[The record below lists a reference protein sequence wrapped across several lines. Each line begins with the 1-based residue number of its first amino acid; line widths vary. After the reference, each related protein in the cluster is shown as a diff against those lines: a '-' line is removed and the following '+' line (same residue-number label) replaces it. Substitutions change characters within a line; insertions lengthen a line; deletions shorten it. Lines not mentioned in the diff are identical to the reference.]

1 VRSTARKADE
11 SLEGS
16 GTRTRIGLLLF
27 VVVSVLLVVAAG
39 APSAHAFDRTNIPL
53 KNWGGVSVY
62 RDAAY
67 DDLER
72 LVTAGLADRAILN
85 TKPMSR
91 TEGAR
96 IVARAIGAIRADTAG
111 IYNNRQDLEPVLDR
125 LTEEF
130 RTELAALG
138 VKMPADRSVVTPG
151 VFSFTPVDRAQVR
164 GGYANR
170 HFSLINSQGARFQRG
185 VNGGFTFESRA
196 QIGDWVTFYLQPE
209 LHGNEEYGAAR
220 IATGY
225 VKLTPFNVELL
236 AGRESLWWGPGL
248 HGSLIMSNN
257 APPLDHVR
265 IGAAEPFRVPFI
277 GNWIGPTKI
286 LAFFAQLE
294 ERRDIPRP
302 DLAGLRG
309 TIAPF
314 SFLELG
320 ASYVNMFGGDQS
332 PRLRGAGDYFRVLF
346 DPVASDQKNPAAQR
360 FRNNALFA
368 LDADIRI
375 ADVHRF
381 FVPAQDA
388 RLYGEFGW
396 DDTCCSSSFIPL
408 REATS
413 YLFGLHLL
421 GLFGDEGLDWR
432 FEYATS
438 NALSFTHNQFIRGY
452 WTRGEVISHFM
463 GTDGS
468 DIFTRVTKRLGSDL
482 MVGVSGNRAEIG
494 NTTIN
499 AGTPRERRIGGGLD
513 VTYRFAQVYAV
524 FAQAQV
530 MYTTNRNFVAG
541 DDGFDG
547 LVLVELTRSFR

>member
-1 VRSTARKADE
+1 
-11 SLEGS
+11 
-16 GTRTRIGLLLF
+16 
-27 VVVSVLLVVAAG
+27 VLAFAAMPALG
-39 APSAHAFDRTNIPL
+39 ADRTDIPL
-53 KNWGGVSVY
+53 KNWGGFSVF

-72 LVTAGLADRAILN
+72 LVTAGLADRTILN
-85 TKPMSR
+85 TKPLSR

-96 IVARAIGAIRADTAG
+96 LVARAIAAIRADTTG
-111 IYNNRQDLEPVLDR
+111 KYNNRQDLETVLDR
-125 LTEEF
+125 LIEEF
-130 RTELAALG
+130 RTELAVLG
-138 VKMPADRSVVTPG
+138 VKMPADRTVTTPSI
-151 VFSFTPVDRAQVR
+151 FSFTPVDRAQVR

-170 HFSLINSQGARFQRG
+170 DYSLINSQGWRFQGG

-209 LHGNEEYGAAR
+209 VHGNEEYGAAR
-220 IATGY
+220 LATGY
-225 VKLTPFNVELL
+225 VKLTAFNIELL
-236 AGRESLWWGPGL
+236 AGRQSLWWGPGL

-265 IGAAEPFRVPFI
+265 IGAAEPFRLPLI
-277 GNWIGPTKI
+277 GDWIGPTKI
-286 LAFFAQLE
+286 TAFFAQLE

-302 DLAGLRG
+302 DMAGLRG
-309 TIAPF
+309 TLAPF

-320 ASYVNMFGGDQS
+320 ASYVNMFGGDRS
-332 PRLRGAGDYFRVLF
+332 PRLRGAEDYFRVLF
-346 DPVASDQKNPAAQR
+346 DPVASDQKSPALQR

-375 ADVHRF
+375 PDVHRF
-381 FVPAQDA
+381 FLPAQDM
-388 RLYGEFGW
+388 RIYGEFGW

-413 YLFGLHLL
+413 YLFGVHLL

-432 FEYATS
+432 LEYATS

-452 WTRGEVISHFM
+452 WTRGEVISHYM
-463 GTDGS
+463 GTDGY
-468 DIFTRVTKRLGSDL
+468 DLFTRVTRRFGADL
-482 MVGVSGNRAEIG
+482 MVGVSGTRAEIG

-499 AGTPRERRIGGGLD
+499 AGTPRERRTGGALD
-513 VTYRFAQVYAV
+513 VTYRFAQAYALFV
-524 FAQAQV
+524 QAQV
-530 MYTTNRNFVAG
+530 MYATNRNFVAG

-547 LVLVELTRSFR
+547 LLLVELTRSFR

>member
-1 VRSTARKADE
+1 MFVTLPKFACFQRYSRA
-11 SLEGS
+11 L
-16 GTRTRIGLLLF
+16 GLG
-27 VVVSVLLVVAAG
+27 VALVVCVLAAP
-39 APSAHAFDRTNIPL
+39 AIAADRTDIPL
-53 KNWGGVSVY
+53 KNWGGFSVF
-62 RDAAY
+62 RDAVY

-72 LVTAGLADRAILN
+72 LVTAGLADRTILN

-96 IVARAIGAIRADTAG
+96 IVARAIAAIRADAAG
-111 IYNNRQDLEPVLDR
+111 MYNNRQDLESVLDR

-130 RTELAALG
+130 KVELGALG
-138 VKMPADRSVVTPG
+138 VKMPAGQGAAAPG
-151 VFSFTPVDRAQVR
+151 VFSFTPIDRAQVR
-164 GGYANR
+164 GGYASR
-170 HFSLINSQGARFQRG
+170 DFSLINSQGLRFQRG
-185 VNGGFTFESRA
+185 ANGGFTFESRA
-196 QIGDWVTFYLQPE
+196 QLGDFVTFYLQPE
-209 LHGNEEYGAAR
+209 VHGNEEYGAAR
-220 IATGY
+220 LTAGY
-225 VKLTPFNVELL
+225 VKLTAFNLELL
-236 AGRESLWWGPGL
+236 AGRENLWWGPGL

-265 IGAAEPFRVPFI
+265 IGSAEPFRLPLI
-277 GNWIGPTKI
+277 GDWIGPTKI

-294 ERRDIPRP
+294 ERRDIPRA

-309 TIAPF
+309 TIAPA

-346 DPVASDQKNPAAQR
+346 DPVASDQKSAASSR

-368 LDADIRI
+368 LDADVRI
-375 ADVHRF
+375 ANVHRF
-381 FVPAQDA
+381 FLPAQDA
-388 RLYGEFGW
+388 RIYGEFGW

-413 YLFGLHLL
+413 YLFGVHLL

-432 FEYATS
+432 VEYASSGT
-438 NALSFTHNQFIRGY
+438 LSYTHNQFVQGY
-452 WTRGEVISHFM
+452 RTRGEVISHFM
-463 GTDGS
+463 GTDGY
-468 DIFTRVTKRLGSDL
+468 DLFTRVSKRLGANL
-482 MVGVSGNRAEIG
+482 MVGFSGNRAEIG

-499 AGTPRERRIGGGLD
+499 AGTPRERRTGALID
-513 VTYRFAQVYAV
+513 VTYRFAQVYSV

-541 DDGFDG
+541 DDGVDG
-547 LVLVELTRSFR
+547 VVLVELTRSFR